1 MGPRAARWPAAGRRP
16 CVGAARFSLPR
27 RGGEHNAEA
36 DGRPAH
42 AGGEHVRRHTRRRA
56 PSGPCRPRWGV
67 ARSSQRR
74 RRARRRRRSSRGSIR
89 RGRITPISPRTRPAR
104 SSAPPARRGSKSNT
118 PPRPITPAGACAGRP
133 DRAGRA
139 SSGTSRGSGLPPTAR
154 TARCAGSGAAS
165 SAARRCCARACG
177 GYLWQLERS
186 DGGVWSKTACGTVD
200 TSEDVFM
207 FGFDEKLYLLN
218 GSQYRVWDG
227 ESLTDVAGYRP
238 LVAVSAPPE
247 GGGHLARAGQQAL
260 RAEADALLPRRER
273 HDLPPPRAG
282 GAEHRLRALRGLG
295 RRPHEL
301 RGRISRTA
309 PSPSRPPRPR
319 ARTASRSAGRWA
331 PIPPPRC
338 APCAARSSITAS
350 RTRAYS
356 STATGAAAAS
366 TPA

>member
-1 MGPRAARWPAAGRRP
+1 MACGGAEA
-16 CVGAARFSLPR
+16 CVGAARFSLPAAAESITLR
-27 RGGEHNAEA
+27 LTAGRLTQAGSMFADIRAAELERPVPATLGRGAVFAAPAEGETAEA
-36 DGRPAH
+36 VFT
-42 AGGEHVRRHTRRRA
+42 GEY
-56 PSGPCRPRWGV
+56 
-67 ARSSQRR
+67 
-74 RRARRRRRSSRGSIR
+74 
-89 RGRITPISPRTRPAR
+89 
-104 SSAPPARRGSKSNT
+104 
-118 PPRPITPAGACAGRP
+118 PAGTYYAYLSSDSACAEL
-133 DRAGRA
+133 RA
-139 SSGTSRGSGLPPTAR
+139 
-154 TARCAGSGAAS
+154 SGAAGLEIEYAAAADNAGRGLRGTAGQGGEGFEWYFTRLRAAPN
-165 SAARRCCARACG
+165 SADCAVRGLWSGFVGGEEVLCAACG

-247 GGGHLARAGQQAL
+247 GGGTSLEQVNKLCGQRRMRFSPDGSATTFHLP
-260 RAEADALLPRRER
+260 EREVQSIDYVR
-273 HDLPPPRAG
+273 YVAS
-282 GAEHRLRALRGLG
+282 G

-301 RGRISRTA
+301 RDGSRGRHRHHHA
-309 PSPSRPPRPR
+309 RPGRGHEQPRG
-319 ARTASRSAGRWA
+319 SAGRWA